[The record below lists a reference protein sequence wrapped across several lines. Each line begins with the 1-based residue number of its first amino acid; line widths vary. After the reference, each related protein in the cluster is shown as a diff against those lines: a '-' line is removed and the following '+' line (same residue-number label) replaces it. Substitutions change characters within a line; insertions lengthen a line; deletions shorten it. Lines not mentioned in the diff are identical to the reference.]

1 MDDLDF
7 RKLIKP
13 VPRTAVFEMADWFVW
28 GGSMVRTDDGLCHL
42 LFARWPKS
50 EGFQGW
56 VTHSEIA
63 RATADQPCGPYTF
76 QDVPFPGAGGDAW
89 DADVTHNPNAIR
101 VGDKFYLYYM
111 GTKAGPAGENGWWDF
126 RNRQRIGAAVA
137 DHPSG
142 PWHRLDR
149 PALDVTP
156 GAWDCL
162 MTSNPSV
169 AAGSDGTFVMTYK
182 GVGAGPMPKGG
193 DVLCGVAFAADPLGP
208 FTKHPEP
215 IITNPEHGW
224 AVEDSYTWRQGDRF
238 YCLIKDFQ
246 GYFTHAGKGCLALF
260 ESADGKEWQPAA
272 HPLAAPKRI
281 EWDDGPAQEMDNLER
296 PQLYLEGG
304 KPRVL
309 FCACRP
315 KRDEDRTFNVHVPLD
330 G

>member
-1 MDDLDF
+1 MSDLDF
-7 RKLIKP
+7 RQLMEP
-13 VPRTAVFEMADWFVW
+13 VPRTAVLEMADWFVW

-50 EGFQGW
+50 EGFRGW

-63 RATADQPCGPYTF
+63 RATAEEPGGPYTF
-76 QDVPFPGAGGDAW
+76 QDAPFPGAGGDAW

-111 GTKAGPAGENGWWDF
+111 GTKADPAGENGWWDF

-142 PWHRLDR
+142 PWERLDR

-169 AAGSDGTFVMTYK
+169 AAAPDGTFVMTYK

-193 DVLCGVAFAADPLGP
+193 DVLCGVAFAHDPLGP

-224 AVEDSYTWRQGDRF
+224 AVEDSYTWYQEDRF

-246 GYFTHAGKGCLALF
+246 GYFTKAGKGCLALF
-260 ESADGKEWQPAA
+260 ESTDGRGWQPAA
-272 HPLAAPKRI
+272 TPLAVPRQI
-281 EWDDGPAQEMDNLER
+281 TWEDGEAQPVDNLER
-296 PQLYLEGG
+296 PQLYLEDD

-315 KRDEDRTFNVHVPLD
+315 QSGEERTFNVHMPLK
-330 G
+330 